1 MNRAISRLNSI
12 LPVFNTFILF
22 QGQKGQIL
30 AKEPTMKPILLLLT
44 LAFAIIHLSSAQA
57 QYSNGRISGTITNVQ
72 NSPLAGAS
80 VTLLKPADP
89 AFNKTIVAGED
100 GRFAFKKL
108 YEGRYIMIITNVG
121 FKKYVSD
128 TFTIDAG
135 HRTVLLP
142 VIVLQLNAQKALK
155 EVVVAASKP
164 LLEHKIDRT
173 IVNVDAMLT
182 AAGSNA
188 LEVLARSPG
197 VTVQAD
203 GDISLYQKGG
213 VLVLIDNKPTYLSAQ
228 ELAAYLRSLPAGLID
243 KIELISHPPA
253 QYDAS
258 GGAIINI
265 RLKKNRAL
273 GFNGSVQLAYN
284 QGRYRRNNESVMINY
299 RKKKINLFANLS
311 HATDGN
317 YNRETDNRSYYNTN
331 GSLLQSL
338 QINKWYTFRT
348 DGINFRTGID
358 YFISAK
364 TTAGI
369 LFTGGI
375 RPRNDQLSY
384 NSDSL
389 ASGTMHGDYQ
399 WYSGGINMNVLH
411 TFNQNG
417 TTLSSDLDVVT
428 VHADG
433 NQYLST
439 QVMYRLPADI
449 NIWSAKV
456 DYSMPLYNKLK
467 LEAGLKSSYVRTQ
480 YNNNWYNKTAD
491 VYMPDYSNTN
501 HFKYDENINA
511 AYVSI
516 AKEWRRW
523 AAKAG
528 VRVENTIM
536 HGRQLPNIVIP
547 DSSFRRNYTNLFP
560 DCYLQYKL
568 DSNNN
573 NIITL
578 SFSQRIRRPN
588 YQQLNPFLFY
598 NDKYSYSAG
607 NPVLTPQYLR
617 GIELR
622 YSYKNRLG
630 LVAGYMYTN
639 KLIQYLI
646 EASGPV
652 NITRPQNFGVN
663 HAFGI
668 YPFVQLTPVKGWQL
682 NAGVA
687 LFHHKNRGIAYEQTI
702 DNDITTFQMEM
713 TNQFRFSKSWS
724 AELSGMY
731 WGARLAAQTKTRPS
745 WRTDVAVQKT
755 VLKEKG
761 TIKVNMTDIFHSM
774 IRREELSDLLFMQ
787 SQRRIENDTQRLGI
801 SLSYRF
807 GDTNNKRRSNQHTG
821 SATEEQGR
829 L

>member
-1 MNRAISRLNSI
+1 
-12 LPVFNTFILF
+12 
-22 QGQKGQIL
+22 
-30 AKEPTMKPILLLLT
+30 MKPILILLT
-44 LAFAIIHLSSAQA
+44 LAFISIPASFVQA
-57 QYSNGRISGTITNVQ
+57 QNANGRISGMITNVQ
-72 NSPLAGAS
+72 NNPLPGAS
-80 VTLLKPADP
+80 VTLFKPAAP
-89 AFNKTIVAGED
+89 AFNKTIAVGED

-108 YEGRYIMIITNVG
+108 YEGQYIMIITNVG

-135 HRTVLLP
+135 HHTLLLP
-142 VIVLQLNAQKALK
+142 VIVLQHNAQKALK
-155 EVVVAASKP
+155 EVVVGASKP

-182 AAGSNA
+182 VAGSNA

-197 VTVQAD
+197 VRVQPD
-203 GDISLYQKGG
+203 GDISLYQKDG

-228 ELAAYLRSLPAGLID
+228 ELAAYLRSLPAGILD
-243 KIELISHPPA
+243 KVELISNPPA

-273 GFNGSVQLAYN
+273 GFNGSMLIAYN
-284 QGRYRRNNESVMINY
+284 QGRYQRNNEAIMLNY

-311 HATDGN
+311 HARDGN
-317 YNRETDNRSYYNTN
+317 YNRETNNRYYYNTN
-331 GSLLQSL
+331 GSPQQSL
-338 QINKWYTFRT
+338 LINKWYTFQS
-348 DGINFRTGID
+348 DGINVRTGLD
-358 YFISAK
+358 YFVSAN
-364 TTAGI
+364 TTVGI
-369 LFTGGI
+369 LFTGGV
-375 RPRNDQLSY
+375 RPRSDQLSY
-384 NSDSL
+384 NSNSI
-389 ASGTMHGDYQ
+389 ASGTMHGNYP

-411 TFNQNG
+411 TFNRKG

-428 VHADG
+428 LHADG

-439 QVMYRLPADI
+439 QVMYNLPADI
-449 NIWSAKV
+449 NIMSAKA
-456 DYSMPLYNKLK
+456 DYNMPLNKKIK

-480 YNNNWYNKTAD
+480 YNNDWYNKTAD
-491 VYMPDYSNTN
+491 GYTPDYGNTN
-501 HFKYDENINA
+501 HFKYSENINA
-511 AYVSI
+511 GYVSI

-523 AAKAG
+523 SAKAG
-528 VRVENTIM
+528 VRIENTNM

-547 DSSFRRNYTNLFP
+547 DSSFSRNYTNLFP

-573 NIITL
+573 NIVTL
-578 SFSQRIRRPN
+578 SYSQRIRRPN

-607 NPVLTPQYLR
+607 NPALTPQYFR

-622 YSYKNRLG
+622 YTYKNRLG
-630 LVAGYMYTN
+630 LVAGYLYTS
-639 KLIQYLI
+639 KLIQSLI
-646 EASGPV
+646 EVSGSV

-663 HAFGI
+663 HALTI
-668 YPFVQLTPVKGWQL
+668 YPFVQLMPFKGWQL

-687 LFHHKNRGIAYEQTI
+687 LFHLENRGIAYEQTI
-702 DNDITTFQMEM
+702 DNDITTFEMEM

-731 WGARLAAQTKTRPS
+731 SGARLAGQTRTSPI
-745 WRTDVAVQKT
+745 WRADVAVQKT
-755 VLKEKG
+755 VFKEKG
-761 TIKVNMTDIFHSM
+761 SIKLNMTDIFHSM
-774 IRREELSDLLFMQ
+774 IRRDQFSGLLLMQ
-787 SQRRIENDTQRLGI
+787 SQRRLENDTQRLGI

-807 GDTNNKRRSNQHTG
+807 GDTNSKKRSNQHTG
-821 SATEEQGR
+821 SAAEEQGR